1 GGQNMLE
8 PAAYGAA
15 VCYGPN
21 TSNFR
26 QVVELL
32 EQHQA
37 SQRVRSLEELTQF
50 VRTMLKDRT
59 QAEEMGQRAQN
70 LILSQQ
76 GATARTVEQIFS
88 ILQTRRD
95 SSRSAA

>member
-1 GGQNMLE
+1 MLE

-26 QVVELL
+26 QVVDLL

-37 SQRVRSLEELTQF
+37 TVRTRTPEELKAF
-50 VRTMLKDRT
+50 IRTMLADQE
-59 QAEEMGQRAQN
+59 QAEELGRRAREVV
-70 LILSQQ
+70 LSQQ
-76 GATARTVEQIFS
+76 GATARTVDLIVNRFQKS
-88 ILQTRRD
+88 
-95 SSRSAA
+95 